1 MPCAA
6 AGGLLE
12 HHRQVCLDHHRNQSG
27 LGAPR
32 CLDNHRHMPCAA
44 AGSLL
49 EHHRQVARTPSAS
62 GSITIGTTRALVRPG
77 ASTTLGLCF
86 LLLLAGSWLAHH
98 RNQSSLGAPRWLDN
112 HRLMPCVAAGGWLAH
127 HRNQS
132 SLGAP
137 RCLDQPRQLARSPS
151 EPVGRWYAQ
160 VPCAAAGSLLEHH
173 RQVARTLS
181 ATDSHTIGKWLDH
194 HRNQSGL
201 GALRCLG
208 NHRLIARTPSATC
221 SHTMGDW
228 LAHHRNQP
236 RDWPGAGARTPQAG
250 WPWCAHHA
258 RAVNGFRHIFI
269 FLPCQ
274 IHFFDL

>member
-1 MPCAA
+1 
-6 AGGLLE
+6 
-12 HHRQVCLDHHRNQSG
+12 
-27 LGAPR
+27 
-32 CLDNHRHMPCAA
+32 
-44 AGSLL
+44 
-49 EHHRQVARTPSAS
+49 
-62 GSITIGTTRALVRPG
+62 
-77 ASTTLGLCF
+77 
-86 LLLLAGSWLAHH
+86 
-98 RNQSSLGAPRWLDN
+98 
-112 HRLMPCVAAGGWLAH
+112 MPCVAAGGWLAH

-132 SLGAP
+132 SLGTP
-137 RCLDQPRQLARSPS
+137 RWLEHHRKLARSPS
-151 EPVGRWYAQ
+151 EPVGRSYAQ